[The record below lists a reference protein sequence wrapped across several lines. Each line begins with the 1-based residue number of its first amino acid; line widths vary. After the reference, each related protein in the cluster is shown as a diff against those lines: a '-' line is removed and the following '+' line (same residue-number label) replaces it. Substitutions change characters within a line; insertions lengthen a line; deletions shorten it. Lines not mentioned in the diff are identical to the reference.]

1 MLVSEEFIIKMC
13 GITTEADALMCVS
26 QGANALGFVFAPSIR
41 QMVPGEARDI
51 VKRLPEDV
59 TAVGVFRNEDKIR
72 VIEIAEEVGLSA
84 VQLHGL
90 ESVEEVAFLRD
101 FIPTVIKALPAESPD
116 LGIFDR
122 SHADLLLLDGENPG
136 SGESHDWGPLG
147 RKHLRTPIV
156 AAGGLTPFN
165 VAEVART
172 LPVRGVDVSTGV
184 EASAGRKDPEL
195 VADFIRAARQGYS
208 QRLPSIGN
216 YPKSEEDE

>member
-1 MLVSEEFIIKMC
+1 MLASEEFIIKIC

-59 TAVGVFRNEDKIR
+59 TAVGVFRNEDKVR

-101 FIPTVIKALPAESPD
+101 FIPTVIRALPAESPE
-116 LGIFDR
+116 LPLFDR
-122 SHADLLLLDGENPG
+122 SHADFLLLDGENPG
-136 SGESHDWGPLG
+136 SGEAHEWGLVG
-147 RKHLRTPIV
+147 RQHLRTPII

-165 VAEVART
+165 VAQVART

-184 EASAGRKDPEL
+184 EAGPGRKDPEL
-195 VADFIRAARQGYS
+195 VADFIRAARMGRA
-208 QRLPSIGN
+208 QRLPSVGN
-216 YPKSEEDE
+216 YPVSEED

>member
-1 MLVSEEFIIKMC
+1 MLASEDFIVKIC

-26 QGANALGFVFAPSIR
+26 QGANAIGFVFAPSIR

-72 VIEIAEEVGLSA
+72 VIEIAEEVGLTA

-90 ESVEEVAFLRD
+90 ESADEVAFLRD
-101 FIPTVIKALPAESPD
+101 FIPTVIKALPAESPS
-116 LGIFDR
+116 LREFDR
-122 SHADLLLLDGENPG
+122 SHADFLLLDGENPG
-136 SGESHDWGPLG
+136 SGETHEWGPLG
-147 RKHLRTPIV
+147 RTHMRTPVI

-165 VAEVART
+165 VGHVART

-184 EASAGRKDPEL
+184 EAGPGRKDPEL
-195 VADFIRAARQGYS
+195 VSDFIRAARQGYV
-208 QRLPSIGN
+208 QRLPSVGN
-216 YPKSEEDE
+216 YPMSEED